1 MVFELPVEFR
11 APEAEVAELALG
23 AKLASFE
30 KPEKLGN
37 HMRPLFVKGFVEG
50 KPLQRIM
57 VDEGVGV
64 NVTPVATFD
73 KLGFKRVS

>member
-1 MVFELPVEFR
+1 MVFELPAEFCVLD
-11 APEAEVAELALG
+11 AEVSKLLLG
-23 AKLASFE
+23 VKLSSFE